1 MYSTATP
8 AAVSCRTRSNSRWLA
23 WRSSAAV
30 GSSSSTHRAPRAS
43 ARAISTTWSCS
54 TDSSRQGVSGA
65 MSSPHSPM
73 MSRVLLRI
81 ARQLTTPGPPADGPN
96 IDGGAPRKTFSA
108 TDRCG
113 TIIECWNTVA
123 IHSRQRPMSPT
134 RGAGSPPNRTVP
146 ASGSDRPDRIET
158 RVDLPAPFLPTRP
171 THWPAAM
178 ERSTPRRARVV
189 PNRFSTPVTST
200 SALAA
205 RRRQAGWRKSW

>member
-1 MYSTATP
+1 
-8 AAVSCRTRSNSRWLA
+8 
-23 WRSSAAV
+23 
-30 GSSSSTHRAPRAS
+30 
-43 ARAISTTWSCS
+43 
-54 TDSSRQGVSGA
+54 

-73 MSRVLLRI
+73 MSRVLRRI
-81 ARQLTTPGPPADGPN
+81 ARQLTTRRAV
-96 IDGGAPRKTFSA
+96 APRKTFSA

-158 RVDLPAPFLPTRP
+158 RVDLPAPFRPTRP
-171 THWPAAM
+171 RHCPAAM

-200 SALAA
+200 SAPAREDAAPESNGLAEVMAMASPGNGVAGA
-205 RRRQAGWRKSW
+205 RQGAGHRAG